1 MNQDSSFP
9 PMLPP
14 STELGA
20 LLFAVLPC
28 LQETYR
34 PLASFAY
41 HMTELTRLKS
51 IPSVPPL
58 TGLSGIESL
67 ITDKDIMLRSLS
79 FYGRMFRMPLLS
91 TIATLLQ
98 GFHFYQTYK
107 DILPGLFS
115 GMGGSGTDPSST
127 FGNMAGLFS
136 ALGGLGGFGNN
147 SNIENPSSDLFSM
160 LGGLSPDL
168 MSSLF
173 SGLSGGVSQNGTGSA
188 PSATE
193 ASAPDSQTA
202 GSTDDKFAEATVPPA
217 DTPAETTSGEP
228 DSQPE
233 YTPQTV
239 PLPDDIPTTTDSA
252 ETVESEICPESSQP
266 ADDLYNSLYSF
277 LTPEQQ
283 KIYEQLMHTD

>member
-20 LLFAVLPC
+20 ILFAVLPC

-34 PLASFAY
+34 PFVSFAY
-41 HMTELTRLKS
+41 HMTELTRIKT
-51 IPSVPPL
+51 IPSMPPL
-58 TGLSGIESL
+58 TGLSGIDAL

-98 GFHFYQTYK
+98 GMQFYQTYK

-115 GMGGSGTDPSST
+115 GMGAGGDSGSP
-127 FGNMAGLFS
+127 FGGMNGLS
-136 ALGGLGGFGNN
+136 
-147 SNIENPSSDLFSM
+147 PDLFSV

-168 MSSLF
+168 LSSLF
-173 SGLSGGVSQNGTGSA
+173 SGFSGGFTSPKSQEASSTTEATAASNSTYFFNSGTEPPIPPETFTSA
-188 PSATE
+188 PPGGTV
-193 ASAPDSQTA
+193 TA
-202 GSTDDKFAEATVPPA
+202 DPPV
-217 DTPAETTSGEP
+217 S
-228 DSQPE
+228 
-233 YTPQTV
+233 
-239 PLPDDIPTTTDSA
+239 DIP
-252 ETVESEICPESSQP
+252 SEALPPS
-266 ADDLYNSLYSF
+266 DDLYNTLYAF

>member
-20 LLFAVLPC
+20 LLFAILPC

-41 HMTELTRLKS
+41 HMTELTRLKT
-51 IPSVPPL
+51 IPSIQSL
-58 TGLSGIESL
+58 SGLSGIDT
-67 ITDKDIMLRSLS
+67 IIADKDRMLYSLN
-79 FYGRMFRMPLLS
+79 FYGKMFRMPLLS

-98 GFHFYQTYK
+98 GWQFYQAYK

-115 GMGGSGTDPSST
+115 GPGGSSN
-127 FGNMAGLFS
+127 F
-136 ALGGLGGFGNN
+136 GGFGTV
-147 SNIENPSSDLFSM
+147 NPSSSSNNNEGDLFSM

-168 MSSLF
+168 LASLF
-173 SGLSGGVSQNGTGSA
+173 SGFSSKGTTPTGEHSPSSSVPSDDTTPPQSSGHAPAEPEQPSDSTHDKSTSA
-188 PSATE
+188 SDSKTE
-193 ASAPDSQTA
+193 PTP
-202 GSTDDKFAEATVPPA
+202 TDDP
-217 DTPAETTSGEP
+217 
-228 DSQPE
+228 
-233 YTPQTV
+233 
-239 PLPDDIPTTTDSA
+239 
-252 ETVESEICPESSQP
+252 
-266 ADDLYNSLYSF
+266 LYNTLYSF

>member
-20 LLFAVLPC
+20 ILFAVLPC
-28 LQETYR
+28 LQEAYR

-41 HMTELTRLKS
+41 HMTELTKIKNIS
-51 IPSVPPL
+51 SVPPL

-98 GFHFYQTYK
+98 GMQFYQTYK

-115 GMGGSGTDPSST
+115 GLGGFSGVGGTGGSGGTSP
-127 FGNMAGLFS
+127 
-136 ALGGLGGFGNN
+136 
-147 SNIENPSSDLFSM
+147 DLFSM

-168 MSSLF
+168 LSGLF
-173 SGLSGGVSQNGTGSA
+173 SGFSGDSSSPAASSSASVSDDFSDTVQPPDNTSSSEAFADTAQPPEHPAPETTEFPDTA
-188 PSATE
+188 PSP
-193 ASAPDSQTA
+193 S
-202 GSTDDKFAEATVPPA
+202 
-217 DTPAETTSGEP
+217 EP
-228 DSQPE
+228 DRS
-233 YTPQTV
+233 V
-239 PLPDDIPTTTDSA
+239 S
-252 ETVESEICPESSQP
+252 SEPS
-266 ADDLYNSLYSF
+266 DDLFNSLYSF

>member
-41 HMTELTRLKS
+41 HMTELTKLKNIS
-51 IPSVPPL
+51 PIPSL
-58 TGLSGIESL
+58 TGLSGIDSL
-67 ITDKDIMLRSLS
+67 IADKDSMLRSLS

-98 GFHFYQTYK
+98 GMQFYQAYK

-115 GMGGSGTDPSST
+115 GMSGSGGASP
-127 FGNMAGLFS
+127 
-136 ALGGLGGFGNN
+136 
-147 SNIENPSSDLFSM
+147 DLFSM

-173 SGLSGGVSQNGTGSA
+173 SGFSGGFSSHGTGPISSA
-188 PSATE
+188 AE
-193 ASAPDSQTA
+193 ASDQ
-202 GSTDDKFAEATVPPA
+202 
-217 DTPAETTSGEP
+217 TTSTPKVSDDISTESTPPEGDEP
-228 DSQPE
+228 VPDIIPKAS
-233 YTPQTV
+233 
-239 PLPDDIPTTTDSA
+239 PLPDDALPATGSA
-252 ETVESEICPESSQP
+252 EAAEPNVQAKSAAP

>member
-14 STELGA
+14 SSEFGA

-28 LQETYR
+28 LNETYR

-41 HMTELTRLKS
+41 HMTELSKLKT
-51 IPSVPPL
+51 IPSVPSL
-58 TGLSGIESL
+58 TGLSGIDAL

-79 FYGRMFRMPLLS
+79 FYGKLFRMPLLT

-98 GFHFYQTYK
+98 GMQFYQAYK

-115 GMGGSGTDPSST
+115 AMGGSGNDQSSS

-136 ALGGLGGFGNN
+136 G
-147 SNIENPSSDLFSM
+147 P
-160 LGGLSPDL
+160 GGLSPD
-168 MSSLF
+168 MFSSLF
-173 SGLSGGVSQNGTGSA
+173 SGGMGDFFSQGNNSDSHTENMTPPCTDSSPAAESESSVPTEHNSAIESETESHAGIASACKTSPTVKSESAVTADTGS
-188 PSATE
+188 
-193 ASAPDSQTA
+193 
-202 GSTDDKFAEATVPPA
+202 
-217 DTPAETTSGEP
+217 
-228 DSQPE
+228 
-233 YTPQTV
+233 
-239 PLPDDIPTTTDSA
+239 
-252 ETVESEICPESSQP
+252 
-266 ADDLYNSLYSF
+266 DDLYNTLYSF

>member
-28 LQETYR
+28 LQESYR

-41 HMTELTRLKS
+41 HMTELTRLKNIS
-51 IPSVPPL
+51 SVPPL
-58 TGLSGIESL
+58 TGLSGIDAL
-67 ITDKDIMLRSLS
+67 ITDKDSMLRSLS

-91 TIATLLQ
+91 TIASLLQ
-98 GFHFYQTYK
+98 GMKFYQAYK

-115 GMGGSGTDPSST
+115 SFGGTGGTN
-127 FGNMAGLFS
+127 GAGGIS
-136 ALGGLGGFGNN
+136 
-147 SNIENPSSDLFSM
+147 PDLFSM

-168 MSSLF
+168 LSGLF
-173 SGLSGGVSQNGTGSA
+173 SGFSGGGSTSSGSSDSASQSPNPSA
-188 PSATE
+188 PSADTDE
-193 ASAPDSQTA
+193 ATKNDSTADTVSASGTSADAVSTSDASANTVSASDASADASQSPTTA
-202 GSTDDKFAEATVPPA
+202 PIAEATPFTEPA
-217 DTPAETTSGEP
+217 ASEP
-228 DSQPE
+228 SD
-233 YTPQTV
+233 
-239 PLPDDIPTTTDSA
+239 PLFD
-252 ETVESEICPESSQP
+252 
-266 ADDLYNSLYSF
+266 SLYSF

>member
-14 STELGA
+14 SSEFGA

-28 LQETYR
+28 LNETYR

-41 HMTELTRLKS
+41 HMTELSKLKT
-51 IPSVPPL
+51 IPSVPSL
-58 TGLSGIESL
+58 TGLSGIDAL

-79 FYGRMFRMPLLS
+79 FYGKLFHMPLLT

-98 GFHFYQTYK
+98 GMQFYQAYK

-115 GMGGSGTDPSST
+115 AMGGSGNDQSSS

-136 ALGGLGGFGNN
+136 G
-147 SNIENPSSDLFSM
+147 P
-160 LGGLSPDL
+160 GGLSPD
-168 MSSLF
+168 MFSSLF
-173 SGLSGGVSQNGTGSA
+173 SGGMGDFFTQGGSS
-188 PSATE
+188 
-193 ASAPDSQTA
+193 DSHT
-202 GSTDDKFAEATVPPA
+202 
-217 DTPAETTSGEP
+217 ETTAPPCTNPSSADEP
-228 DSQPE
+228 DSSGTTNHSSE
-233 YTPQTV
+233 AASSGTPDV
-239 PLPDDIPTTTDSA
+239 PA
-252 ETVESEICPESSQP
+252 EPPIT
-266 ADDLYNSLYSF
+266 DDLYNTLYTF

>member
-58 TGLSGIESL
+58 TGLSGIDAL

-98 GFHFYQTYK
+98 GMQFYRTYK
-107 DILPGLFS
+107 DILPRLFS
-115 GMGGSGTDPSST
+115 GLGGSDEDLSSA
-127 FGNMAGLFS
+127 FGSMAGLLS
-136 ALGGLGGFGNN
+136 GLGGFGGASGPGN
-147 SNIENPSSDLFSM
+147 SSPDLFSM

-168 MSSLF
+168 LSSMFSGFSGNSAHCNNDMSST
-173 SGLSGGVSQNGTGSA
+173 STGSSEEA
-188 PSATE
+188 GESSLPTDFPTSAGASDESAQPSDNTFDEDLTPHTSDASP
-193 ASAPDSQTA
+193 SAPD
-202 GSTDDKFAEATVPPA
+202 
-217 DTPAETTSGEP
+217 TPEP
-228 DSQPE
+228 SFPN
-233 YTPQTV
+233 TR
-239 PLPDDIPTTTDSA
+239 PDVSA
-252 ETVESEICPESSQP
+252 P

>member
-28 LQETYR
+28 LQDAYR

-51 IPSVPPL
+51 IPSIPQI
-58 TGLSGIESL
+58 SGICGIDAL
-67 ITDKDIMLRSLS
+67 ITDKDIMLHSLS

-98 GFHFYQTYK
+98 GLQFYQAYK

-115 GMGGSGTDPSST
+115 STGSSGGDSSSA
-127 FGNMAGLFS
+127 FGSMAGLFS
-136 ALGGLGGFGNN
+136 GLGSMTGSG
-147 SNIENPSSDLFSM
+147 SSSPDLFSI

-168 MSSLF
+168 LSSL
-173 SGLSGGVSQNGTGSA
+173 LSGFTGNPA
-188 PSATE
+188 PHSNE
-193 ASAPDSQTA
+193 NPPASAEA
-202 GSTDDKFAEATVPPA
+202 DKQASEPPLSEDASVSA
-217 DTPAETTSGEP
+217 DP
-228 DSQPE
+228 
-233 YTPQTV
+233 YN
-239 PLPDDIPTTTDSA
+239 DSA
-252 ETVESEICPESSQP
+252 QSQDTASRETATGEIASEETV
-266 ADDLYNSLYSF
+266 ADDSLYNTLYSF

>member
-20 LLFAVLPC
+20 ILFAVLPC

-41 HMTELTRLKS
+41 HMTELTRMKT

-58 TGLSGIESL
+58 TGLSGIDAL

-98 GFHFYQTYK
+98 GMQFYQNYK

-115 GMGGSGTDPSST
+115 GMGAGGDSGSP
-127 FGNMAGLFS
+127 FGGMNGLS
-136 ALGGLGGFGNN
+136 
-147 SNIENPSSDLFSM
+147 PDLFSM

-168 MSSLF
+168 LSSLF
-173 SGLSGGVSQNGTGSA
+173 SGFSSGFTPHGNVFSSPSPESTGTTAEPPLPPETPTSANVSDESIQSLDNSSTSDSDEFVQA
-188 PSATE
+188 PNA
-193 ASAPDSQTA
+193 A
-202 GSTDDKFAEATVPPA
+202 STDAISPEPPSP
-217 DTPAETTSGEP
+217 DNQSETTPPSDE
-228 DSQPE
+228 
-233 YTPQTV
+233 
-239 PLPDDIPTTTDSA
+239 
-252 ETVESEICPESSQP
+252 
-266 ADDLYNSLYSF
+266 LYDTLYSF

>member
-20 LLFAVLPC
+20 ILFAVLPC

-41 HMTELTRLKS
+41 HMTELTRMKT

-58 TGLSGIESL
+58 TGLSGIDAL

-98 GFHFYQTYK
+98 GMQFYQNYK

-115 GMGGSGTDPSST
+115 G
-127 FGNMAGLFS
+127 F
-136 ALGGLGGFGNN
+136 GGFESGSNAGNA
-147 SNIENPSSDLFSM
+147 SPDLFSM
-160 LGGLSPDL
+160 LGGLSPDII
-168 MSSLF
+168 SSLF
-173 SGLSGGVSQNGTGSA
+173 SGFSGGTPSSGAAPVSPTAETSEPNT
-188 PSATE
+188 P
-193 ASAPDSQTA
+193 APDLSDDMPSEFTPSENSQPMP
-202 GSTDDKFAEATVPPA
+202 DII
-217 DTPAETTSGEP
+217 P
-228 DSQPE
+228 DSS
-233 YTPQTV
+233 V
-239 PLPDDIPTTTDSA
+239 LPDDEVSVTDSA
-252 ETVESEICPESSQP
+252 EVPDTGTPSASAPPS
-266 ADDLYNSLYSF
+266 DDLYNTLYSF

>member
-14 STELGA
+14 SSELGA

-41 HMTELTRLKS
+41 HMTELTKLKNM
-51 IPSVPPL
+51 PSVPPL
-58 TGLSGIESL
+58 TGLSGIDAL

-98 GFHFYQTYK
+98 GFQFYQTYK
-107 DILPGLFS
+107 DIFPGILS
-115 GMGGSGTDPSST
+115 GLNGTGNDPASAFGS
-127 FGNMAGLFS
+127 MAGLFS
-136 ALGGLGGFGNN
+136 GLGGFGNSNN
-147 SNIENPSSDLFSM
+147 SEGASPDLFSM
-160 LGGLSPDL
+160 LGGLSPDM

-173 SGLSGGVSQNGTGSA
+173 SGFSGGFSSHDTASA
-188 PSATE
+188 SPTTE
-193 ASAPDSQTA
+193 ASDRDASSFDTA
-202 GSTDDKFAEATVPPA
+202 EDVSRESAPPA
-217 DTPAETTSGEP
+217 NGKSAE
-228 DSQPE
+228 
-233 YTPQTV
+233 
-239 PLPDDIPTTTDSA
+239 DIPPEPSVLQDNVPVTG
-252 ETVESEICPESSQP
+252 SEDVSVSHDHPESS
-266 ADDLYNSLYSF
+266 ASDDTIYHTLYSF

>member
-51 IPSVPPL
+51 IPSVPSIAS
-58 TGLSGIESL
+58 LSGIDTL

-79 FYGRMFRMPLLS
+79 FYGKMFRMPLLS

-98 GFHFYQTYK
+98 GMQFYRAYK

-115 GMGGSGTDPSST
+115 GMNGTGGTSP
-127 FGNMAGLFS
+127 
-136 ALGGLGGFGNN
+136 
-147 SNIENPSSDLFSM
+147 DLFSM

-168 MSSLF
+168 LSSLF
-173 SGLSGGVSQNGTGSA
+173 YISEN
-188 PSATE
+188 
-193 ASAPDSQTA
+193 
-202 GSTDDKFAEATVPPA
+202 TV
-217 DTPAETTSGEP
+217 
-228 DSQPE
+228 
-233 YTPQTV
+233 V
-239 PLPDDIPTTTDSA
+239 L
-252 ETVESEICPESSQP
+252 
-266 ADDLYNSLYSF
+266 
-277 LTPEQQ
+277 
-283 KIYEQLMHTD
+283 

>member
-34 PLASFAY
+34 PLATFVY
-41 HMTELTRLKS
+41 HITELTKLKT
-51 IPSVPPL
+51 IPSVPPFS
-58 TGLSGIESL
+58 GLSGIDAL

-91 TIATLLQ
+91 AIATLLQ
-98 GFHFYQTYK
+98 GMQFYQTYK

-115 GMGGSGTDPSST
+115 GTGSPDGTPTSA
-127 FGNMAGLFS
+127 FGSIAGLFS
-136 ALGGLGGFGNN
+136 GLGGLGGATGPGNA
-147 SNIENPSSDLFSM
+147 SPDLFSM

-168 MSSLF
+168 LSSLF
-173 SGLSGGVSQNGTGSA
+173 SGFSGSSASNTGNPPDKPIPPSDSGSA
-188 PSATE
+188 EAVPTSEYNSAANDTVQPE
-193 ASAPDSQTA
+193 QPPDSFFVETPLAQA
-202 GSTDDKFAEATVPPA
+202 PV
-217 DTPAETTSGEP
+217 DTPANTDAANSFPDTQEETP
-228 DSQPE
+228 A
-233 YTPQTV
+233 
-239 PLPDDIPTTTDSA
+239 PDDA
-252 ETVESEICPESSQP
+252 
-266 ADDLYNSLYSF
+266 LYNTLYSF

>member
-28 LQETYR
+28 LQDAYR

-41 HMTELTRLKS
+41 HITELTRLKS
-51 IPSVPPL
+51 IPSIPQISDI
-58 TGLSGIESL
+58 SGIDAL
-67 ITDKDIMLRSLS
+67 ITDKDIMLHSLS

-98 GFHFYQTYK
+98 GLQFYQAYK

-115 GMGGSGTDPSST
+115 STGSSGGDASP

-136 ALGGLGGFGNN
+136 GLGGMTG
-147 SNIENPSSDLFSM
+147 SGSSSPDLFSI

-168 MSSLF
+168 LSSLF
-173 SGLSGGVSQNGTGSA
+173 SGFTGNPA
-188 PSATE
+188 PHSNE
-193 ASAPDSQTA
+193 NPPASAEADKQASEPPLSEDASVSADPYNDSAQSQDTA
-202 GSTDDKFAEATVPPA
+202 
-217 DTPAETTSGEP
+217 SGEIA
-228 DSQPE
+228 SE
-233 YTPQTV
+233 
-239 PLPDDIPTTTDSA
+239 
-252 ETVESEICPESSQP
+252 ETV
-266 ADDLYNSLYSF
+266 ADDSLYNTLYSF

>member
-34 PLASFAY
+34 PLAAFAY
-41 HMTELTRLKS
+41 HMTELTKLKN
-51 IPSVPPL
+51 IPSVPSIK
-58 TGLSGIESL
+58 GLSDIEAL
-67 ITDKDIMLRSLS
+67 ITDKDVMLRSLS

-98 GFHFYQTYK
+98 GFRFYQTYK
-107 DILPGLFS
+107 DILPGIFS
-115 GMGGSGTDPSST
+115 ATNGAGTDPASD
-127 FGNMAGLFS
+127 FGSMAGLFS
-136 ALGGLGGFGNN
+136 GLSSLGGFGNIN
-147 SNIENPSSDLFSM
+147 SPEGSSPDLFSM

-168 MSSLF
+168 LSSLF
-173 SGLSGGVSQNGTGSA
+173 SGFSGTFSSHNAGPVSA
-188 PSATE
+188 PASTAEAEDHSASSADNPDSIATE
-193 ASAPDSQTA
+193 SASPESNE
-202 GSTDDKFAEATVPPA
+202 SVPPA
-217 DTPAETTSGEP
+217 PAEPKEE
-228 DSQPE
+228 Q
-233 YTPQTV
+233 
-239 PLPDDIPTTTDSA
+239 DSA
-252 ETVESEICPESSQP
+252 PP
-266 ADDLYNSLYSF
+266 ADDLYDSLYSF

>member
-20 LLFAVLPC
+20 LLFAILPC
-28 LQETYR
+28 LQDAYR

-51 IPSVPPL
+51 IPSMPQI
-58 TGLSGIESL
+58 SGISGIDAL
-67 ITDKDIMLRSLS
+67 ITDKDIMLHSLS

-98 GFHFYQTYK
+98 GLQFYQAYK

-115 GMGGSGTDPSST
+115 STGNSGGDASP

-136 ALGGLGGFGNN
+136 GLGGMTG
-147 SNIENPSSDLFSM
+147 SGSSSPDLFSI

-168 MSSLF
+168 LSSLF
-173 SGLSGGVSQNGTGSA
+173 SGFTGNPA
-188 PSATE
+188 PHSNKSPSTSDE
-193 ASAPDSQTA
+193 TIPAPDTSLQESSPVHA
-202 GSTDDKFAEATVPPA
+202 PEAPFPASDSPEPPA
-217 DTPAETTSGEP
+217 SNTQADASFSDDT
-228 DSQPE
+228 
-233 YTPQTV
+233 
-239 PLPDDIPTTTDSA
+239 
-252 ETVESEICPESSQP
+252 
-266 ADDLYNSLYSF
+266 LYNTLQSF